1 MVSLRLLSLIEVL
14 FVNALLIALL
24 LWITGDYSFRTAY
37 WGTEGFS
44 PTTVRYPLLLITSA
58 AKGTTSIPGL
68 LTIDWQQVVALVL
81 VVTDAIYLSNL
92 LRSRKSAGQP
102 GA

>member
-92 LRSRKSAGQP
+92 LRSRKSADRP

>member
-24 LWITGDYSFRTAY
+24 LWITGDYYFRTAY

>member
-1 MVSLRLLSLIEVL
+1 MKLLSLVEVL
-14 FVNALLIALL
+14 FVNVVLLALL
-24 LWITGDYSFRTAY
+24 LWITGDYAFRAAY
-37 WGTEGFS
+37 WGTESFD
-44 PTTVRYPLLLITSA
+44 PTTARYPLLLITSA
-58 AKGTTSIPGL
+58 VKGTTSIPGL

-92 LRSRKSAGQP
+92 LRSRRGVGQP